1 MKTDSLVCYLGFYC
15 ILCSCVLFLS
25 ERISRRTSVLGKRD
39 RGNKRMIFD
48 LGMSGMLQEI
58 LLCPRK
64 ISSRFELLEEK
75 EKFREE
81 ESKQVQ
87 EEFID
92 LPYKRR
98 RKYFLS
104 VLLEQHL
111 NCRHL
116 LQNFVWRSSSCL
128 VSLVSISALSKFGTI
143 KPVAQYLP

>member
-1 MKTDSLVCYLGFYC
+1 M
-15 ILCSCVLFLS
+15 
-25 ERISRRTSVLGKRD
+25 LGKRD

-48 LGMSGMLQEI
+48 LGMSSMLQEI